1 MGLSIAIAESCRRLR
16 RKWRADGESGS
27 AAIEFAMVAPV
38 LFLFLF
44 GIIETGVIF
53 FGSAM
58 LQNATDDTARKI
70 RTGQLTGTLTQAELV
85 AQVCSEVVGLISS
98 SDCTNN
104 LQVDL
109 RAYTTFG
116 GASYPS
122 VTKPDGTVDTAKLKV
137 EKAADCSVVLFRSFY
152 PWKIMTPLMAVLL
165 QNTTTGA
172 HILSSSAAFRTE
184 PYTSSAIC

>member
-1 MGLSIAIAESCRRLR
+1 
-16 RKWRADGESGS
+16 
-27 AAIEFAMVAPV
+27 MVAPV

-70 RTGQLTGTLTQAELV
+70 RTGQLTGVLTQAQLV
-85 AQVCSEVVGLISS
+85 AQVCGEVTGLISS
-98 SDCTNN
+98 SDCTTN

-109 RAYTTFG
+109 RAFTTFG
-116 GASYPS
+116 GAAYPS

-152 PWKIMTPLMAVLL
+152 PWKVLTPLMSTLL
-165 QNTTTGA
+165 ENTTTGL

-184 PYTSSAIC
+184 PYTSSSAC

>member
-1 MGLSIAIAESCRRLR
+1 MGLSIVIAESCRRIR
-16 RKWRADGESGS
+16 RRWRADGESGS

-70 RTGQLTGTLTQAELV
+70 RTGQLTGVLTQAQLV
-85 AQVCSEVVGLISS
+85 AQVCGEVTGLISGT
-98 SDCTNN
+98 DCTAN

-109 RAYTTFG
+109 RAFTTFG

-152 PWKIMTPLMAVLL
+152 PWKVLTPLMSTLL
-165 QNTTTGA
+165 ENTATGF

-184 PYTSSAIC
+184 PYTSSAAC